1 MKVVDDTAA
10 EASDLATTGSAPRVL
25 GGLILPP
32 EFLRTKLPE
41 VASAVN
47 NAIRSSTR
55 IRYAPVHLQPE
66 VTPHTTQHGKRQH
79 TLTYNK
85 HAQHVATQKKLM
97 AAATPQRKKKIQNL
111 RQYQRK
117 FKCCT
122 CNVQFPTKED
132 LKSHNQLKHQHT
144 CNDCKIEYSTK
155 EQLQDHKCM
164 FCKICNK
171 LYSNSYSTYITH
183 FRKYHYKPKFTCFA
197 CEEHFNNKD
206 TLTVY
211 RESYVA
217 FYAHCPKCNQ
227 RFTSFLCYEC
237 GEAYPNMDDLS
248 KHTHG
253 LENKCS
259 VCKAEFEHDFLLAS
273 HMRTHSCPV
282 KTYTKK
288 AKVNEITKDIERQE
302 ITEPEDTKVEEHVN
316 AKEIFYKADGERE
329 SIDDLEINWTDDA
342 VKQEPD
348 DIKRSDQEVK
358 IETDESD
365 ELSVNNGHGQTNML
379 DKCTFDKTNTDGVK
393 KEQENWYE
401 FNIEPTEIH
410 FVSEVQRPKNQR
422 TIIICVDS
430 DNMNEKMNNSLII
443 VKEEPYDSNK
453 ETGVEASKGTGPCLV
468 KVEPPEVPDG
478 VVSSETCFALPW
490 VKTECTY
497 NYCFDNK

>member
-1 MKVVDDTAA
+1 MKVVDDTMAA
-10 EASDLATTGSAPRVL
+10 EASDLATTASAPRVL

-32 EFLRTKLPE
+32 EFLRTELPE

-47 NAIRSSTR
+47 NAIRTSTR
-55 IRYAPVHLQPE
+55 VRRAPVYLQPE
-66 VTPHTTQHGKRQH
+66 LTPHTTQHGKRQH
-79 TLTYNK
+79 TPTYKK
-85 HAQHVATQKKLM
+85 HAQHVATQNNLM
-97 AAATPQRKKKIQNL
+97 LVATPQRKKKIQNL

-122 CNVQFPTKED
+122 CNVQFPSKEE

-197 CEEHFNNKD
+197 CEEHFNNED

-217 FYAHCPKCNQ
+217 FYAHCPKCDQ

-248 KHTHG
+248 KHIHG
-253 LENKCS
+253 LANKCS

-282 KTYTKK
+282 KSYTRKP
-288 AKVNEITKDIERQE
+288 KVNEITKDIESQE
-302 ITEPEDTKVEEHVN
+302 IKAPEDTRVEEHVN

-329 SIDDLEINWTDDA
+329 SIKDLEINWTG
-342 VKQEPD
+342 KQEPD

-365 ELSVNNGHGQTNML
+365 ELSIITGQTNML
-379 DKCTFDKTNTDGVK
+379 DKCKFDKTNTDGVK

-401 FNIEPTEIH
+401 FNIEPTEIY
-410 FVSEVQRPKNQR
+410 FVSEVERPKHQR
-422 TIIICVDS
+422 TIIICEDS
-430 DNMNEKMNNSLII
+430 ENMNEKMNNSLNI
-443 VKEEPYDSNK
+443 VKEEPSDTNE
-453 ETGVEASKGTGPCLV
+453 ETEVVEASTGTGPCLV
-468 KVEPPEVPDG
+468 KQEPPEVLNG
-478 VVSSETCFALPW
+478 VVSSETCLAWPW
-490 VKTECTY
+490 DKTECT
-497 NYCFDNK
+497 